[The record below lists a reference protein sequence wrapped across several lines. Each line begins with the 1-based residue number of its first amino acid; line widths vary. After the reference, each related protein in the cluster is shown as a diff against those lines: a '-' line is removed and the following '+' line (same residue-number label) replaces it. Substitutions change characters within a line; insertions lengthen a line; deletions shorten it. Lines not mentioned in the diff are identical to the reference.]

1 MSSRVE
7 ELDRWLAAKMAG
19 RRRGPAAHTG
29 GPRST
34 LRELSSAQPFG
45 FPRPRWWQWR
55 SLRLPDFFWYL
66 LSTLWSPSP
75 GEPRCAA
82 ARPAV
87 RLPIVELGL
96 ALSQDIVHM
105 VGLYNILTEHAR

>member
-7 ELDRWLAAKMAG
+7 ELVRWLAAKVAG
-19 RRRGPAAHTG
+19 RRRGAHWWAAEHTEG
-29 GPRST
+29 AVLGAAVR
-34 LRELSSAQPFG
+34 L
-45 FPRPRWWQWR
+45 PRPGWWQWH

-75 GEPRCAA
+75 GEPGSRCAA

-105 VGLYNILTEHAR
+105 VGLYNILTEHHR